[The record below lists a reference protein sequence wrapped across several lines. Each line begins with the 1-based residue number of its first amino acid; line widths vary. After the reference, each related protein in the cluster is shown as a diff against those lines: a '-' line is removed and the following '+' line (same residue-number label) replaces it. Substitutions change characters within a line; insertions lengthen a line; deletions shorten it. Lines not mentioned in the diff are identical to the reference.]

1 MSLLRVIRKSAATRA
16 IPWRWLGALA
26 AIAVAFLAVPPLA
39 QAPARLVSACG
50 EWITVAAGL
59 ELLSILGFVLVFSLV
74 FGARSSV
81 RQTLGAGLRALGAI
95 TVLPAG
101 GVVGP
106 AVAAKA
112 SADEPPPLSVLTRS
126 TIALTILTTAPSL
139 LVLGGLGLMLYLG
152 WPPGP
157 HDALRTLPEAGLAV
171 AAVAGM
177 FLLARSSEPRHA
189 SRVIRP
195 RFNRR
200 RHLIAAARCCR
211 DGGAE
216 ARRLVADGNWKLAG
230 AIGYYAFDNAVLW
243 AAFHAYGRTPA
254 VAVIMMGYLVG
265 SLGAALPLPAG
276 IGAVEGGLIGAL
288 VLYGAPAAPAAGAVL
303 LYRGIS
309 LSLPV
314 VLGALAWGLVPA
326 RRLRSARRRGPRRRQ
341 PIRAHSIIPH
351 SNARP

>member
-1 MSLLRVIRKSAATRA
+1 MSPLRVIRRSTAARS

-26 AIAVAFLAVPPLA
+26 VIAVAFLAVPPLA

-50 EWITVAAGL
+50 KWIILAAGL
-59 ELLSILGFVLVFSLV
+59 ELLSMLGFVLVFSLV
-74 FGARSSV
+74 FGGRLSV
-81 RQTLGAGLRALGAI
+81 RQTLGAGFRALGAI

-106 AVAAKA
+106 AVAARA
-112 SADEPPPLSVLTRS
+112 SADTAAPLSVLTRS

-139 LVLGGLGLMLYLG
+139 LVLGGLGLLLYLG

-157 HDALRTLPEAGLAV
+157 HDALRTLPEAGVALAV
-171 AAVAGM
+171 VAGI
-177 FLLARSSEPRHA
+177 FLVARSSEPRHA
-189 SRVIRP
+189 SCVVRP
-195 RFNRR
+195 RFNRC

-211 DGGAE
+211 DGAAE
-216 ARRLVADGNWKLAG
+216 ARRLVIDGNWKLAG
-230 AIGYYAFDNAVLW
+230 TIGYYAFDNAVLW

-254 VAVIMMGYLVG
+254 VSVIMMGYLVG

-288 VLYGAPAAPAAGAVL
+288 VLYGVPAAPAAGAVL

-309 LSLPV
+309 LALPV
-314 VLGALAWGLVPA
+314 VLGALAWGFVPA
-326 RRLRSARRRGPRRRQ
+326 RRRRSARRR
-341 PIRAHSIIPH
+341 ALEAATSY
-351 SNARP
+351 